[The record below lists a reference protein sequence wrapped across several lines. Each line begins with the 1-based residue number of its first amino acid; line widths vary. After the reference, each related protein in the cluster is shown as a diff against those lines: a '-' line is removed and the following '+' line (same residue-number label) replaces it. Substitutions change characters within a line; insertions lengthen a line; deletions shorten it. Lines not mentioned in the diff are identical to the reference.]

1 MVIKN
6 KIKRYFELS
15 QFELF
20 NVAIILGGIFIR
32 LFQLDWRSLWLDEA
46 CLANIIVKDDFEQVF
61 NIDLYSGFA
70 FPPPLFTSIIHLIS
84 NTFGPNEYNLRF
96 LSAFAGIL
104 CIPFVYIL
112 SKRFFDQ
119 YTATIAL
126 FLCSFNSIFIFYSRE
141 LKQYTI
147 EALFTLLAIY
157 FAEKAVENDNK
168 RTFLF
173 LFLICLLS
181 FGFAHSFI
189 FIFPIISIFVYAN
202 VIRKHSKYSSLALL
216 NLIFGF
222 ISFSIYYTFFLKNY
236 ISHEVIEVHSKSY
249 VDYSSISNFIW
260 WHLNKAYLLLSY
272 YCSFPKALGILHEI
286 WILIFLIIL
295 LVGIVKCYNHRS
307 RFLIYLIGPLCLT
320 YLAAWLQKYPVVPRT
335 YLFILPLLLIIIA
348 VGFRNLQLILKKKLG
363 TSFFTPVLI
372 LLLALC
378 YTLKPFYKYIIF
390 YDKEYMK
397 VEQLRPV
404 LEKIKSEISDNDF
417 VNVHPRASIA
427 YEFYKNILNKRVLH
441 GNIKDS
447 SFYDIN
453 KRVWIIFSHLNES
466 QRKECIK
473 YISNERELLLTI
485 FEPGASAYLFDVPM
499 TKVETLIDT

>member
-6 KIKRYFELS
+6 KIKRYFELY

-126 FLCSFNSIFIFYSRE
+126 FLCSFNSILIFYSRE

-157 FAEKAVENDNK
+157 FAEKAVLNDNK
-168 RTFLF
+168 RTYLF
-173 LFLICLLS
+173 LFLICLFG

-189 FIFPIISIFVYAN
+189 FTFPIISIFVYVN
-202 VIRKHSKYSSLALL
+202 VIRKDSKYSSLALL

-222 ISFSIYYTFFLKNY
+222 ISFTIYYTFFLKNY

-348 VGFRNLQLILKKKLG
+348 VGIRNLQLILKKKLG
-363 TSFFTPVLI
+363 TSSFTPVLI
-372 LLLALC
+372 FLLALC

-417 VNVHPRASIA
+417 VNIHPRASTA
-427 YEFYKNILNKRVLH
+427 YEFYGNILNKKVIH
-441 GNIKDS
+441 GHINDL
-447 SFYDIN
+447 SFYDDN
-453 KRVWIIFSHLNES
+453 KRVWIIFTHLNEP
-466 QRKECIK
+466 QRKEYIK
-473 YISNERELLLTI
+473 DINNERELLLTI
-485 FEPGASAYLFDVPM
+485 SEPGASAYLFDLS
-499 TKVETLIDT
+499 THY

>member
-6 KIKRYFELS
+6 KIKRYFELY

-157 FAEKAVENDNK
+157 VAEKAVENDNK

-189 FIFPIISIFVYAN
+189 FIFPIISIFSYVN
-202 VIRKHSKYSSLALL
+202 VIRKHSKHSSLALL

-222 ISFSIYYTFFLKNY
+222 ISFSIYYWFFLKYY
-236 ISHEVIEVHSKSY
+236 ISIEIIEFWSESY
-249 VDYSSISNFIW
+249 VDYSSISNFIL
-260 WHLNKAYLLLSY
+260 WHFSTAYLLLSY

-286 WILIFLIIL
+286 WIVIFLSIL
-295 LVGIVKCYNHRS
+295 FLGIVNCYERRS
-307 RFLIYLIGPLCLT
+307 RFLIYLIGPLCLA
-320 YLAAWLQKYPVVPRT
+320 YLAAWLQKYPVAPRT
-335 YLFILPLLLIIIA
+335 YLFILPLLLITLA
-348 VGFRNLQLILKKKLG
+348 VGLRRIQLILKEKMV
-363 TSFFTPVLI
+363 TSFLVS
-372 LLLALC
+372 LLFFFLAC
-378 YTLKPFYKYIIF
+378 TYVFKPLYKYIIF
-390 YDKEYMK
+390 YEKEYMR

-404 LEKIKSEISDNDF
+404 LEKIKSEIGDNDF
-417 VNVHPRASIA
+417 VHIHPRASIA
-427 YEFYKNILNKRVLH
+427 YEFYGNILNKKVIH
-441 GNIKDS
+441 GYINDYTS
-447 SFYDIN
+447 YDDN
-453 KRVWIIFSHLNES
+453 KRVWIIFTHLNES
-466 QRKECIK
+466 QRKEYLKDIN
-473 YISNERELLLTI
+473 NEMKLLLTI
-485 FEPGASAYLFDVPM
+485 FEPGASAYLFDLS
-499 TKVETLIDT
+499 THY